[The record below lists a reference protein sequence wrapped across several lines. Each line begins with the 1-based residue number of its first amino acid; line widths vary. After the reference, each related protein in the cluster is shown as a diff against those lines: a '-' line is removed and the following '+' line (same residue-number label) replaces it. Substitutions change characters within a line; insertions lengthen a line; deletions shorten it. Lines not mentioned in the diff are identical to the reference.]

1 MEASLEDAKFK
12 ALLKETL
19 VELLEERREEF
30 SELLLEALED
40 LALSRAIREG
50 EDTGFVDKKEILK
63 IIAGRAW
70 ISRLTKASPKTCGR
84 LETPPCYQG
93 FRR

>member
-1 MEASLEDAKFK
+1 MKASLDDARLK

-40 LALSRAIREG
+40 LALSRAIRER
-50 EDTGFVDKKEILK
+50 EDTGFADKKEVLK
-63 IIAGRAW
+63 IIAGRA
-70 ISRLTKASPKTCGR
+70 
-84 LETPPCYQG
+84 
-93 FRR
+93 

>member
-30 SELLLEALED
+30 SDLLLEALED
-40 LALSRAIREG
+40 MALSRAIREG
-50 EDTGFVDKKEILK
+50 EDTGLVDKKEILK
-63 IIAGRAW
+63 IIASRA
-70 ISRLTKASPKTCGR
+70 
-84 LETPPCYQG
+84 
-93 FRR
+93 

>member
-1 MEASLEDAKFK
+1 MEASLEDAKVK

-63 IIAGRAW
+63 IIAGRA
-70 ISRLTKASPKTCGR
+70 
-84 LETPPCYQG
+84 
-93 FRR
+93 

>member
-1 MEASLEDAKFK
+1 MEASLDDAKIK

-40 LALSRAIREG
+40 LALSQAIREG
-50 EDTGFVDKKEILK
+50 EGTGLVNKKEILQ
-63 IIAGRAW
+63 IITGQA
-70 ISRLTKASPKTCGR
+70 
-84 LETPPCYQG
+84 
-93 FRR
+93 

>member
-1 MEASLEDAKFK
+1 MEASLEDAKLK

-30 SELLLEALED
+30 SDLLLEALED

-50 EDTGFVDKKEILK
+50 ENTDLVDKKEILK
-63 IIAGRAW
+63 IIAGRA
-70 ISRLTKASPKTCGR
+70 
-84 LETPPCYQG
+84 
-93 FRR
+93 

>member
-1 MEASLEDAKFK
+1 MSASLDDARLK

-19 VELLEERREEF
+19 VELLEKRRQEF

-50 EDTGFVDKKEILK
+50 EDIGFIDKREIIK
-63 IIAGRAW
+63 IIAG
-70 ISRLTKASPKTCGR
+70 
-84 LETPPCYQG
+84 
-93 FRR
+93 

>member
-30 SELLLEALED
+30 SDLLLEALED

-50 EDTGFVDKKEILK
+50 EDTGLVDKKEILK
-63 IIAGRAW
+63 IIAGRA
-70 ISRLTKASPKTCGR
+70 
-84 LETPPCYQG
+84 
-93 FRR
+93 

>member
-1 MEASLEDAKFK
+1 MEASLEDAKLK

-30 SELLLEALED
+30 SDLLLEALED

-50 EDTGFVDKKEILK
+50 EGTGLVDKKEILK
-63 IIAGRAW
+63 IIAGRA
-70 ISRLTKASPKTCGR
+70 
-84 LETPPCYQG
+84 
-93 FRR
+93 

>member
-1 MEASLEDAKFK
+1 MEASLDDARLK

-30 SELLLEALED
+30 SELVLEALED

-50 EDTGFVDKKEILK
+50 EGSGFVDKNEILK
-63 IIAGRAW
+63 IIAGQA
-70 ISRLTKASPKTCGR
+70 
-84 LETPPCYQG
+84 
-93 FRR
+93 

>member
-1 MEASLEDAKFK
+1 MEAFLEDAKLK

-30 SELLLEALED
+30 TDLLLEALED

-50 EDTGFVDKKEILK
+50 EGTGFVDKKEILK
-63 IIAGRAW
+63 IIAGRA
-70 ISRLTKASPKTCGR
+70 
-84 LETPPCYQG
+84 
-93 FRR
+93 

>member
-1 MEASLEDAKFK
+1 MMEASLEDAKFK

-50 EDTGFVDKKEILK
+50 ENTGFVDKKEILK
-63 IIAGRAW
+63 IIAGRA
-70 ISRLTKASPKTCGR
+70 
-84 LETPPCYQG
+84 
-93 FRR
+93 

>member
-1 MEASLEDAKFK
+1 MEASLDDARIK

-50 EDTGFVDKKEILK
+50 EGTGLVDKKAILK
-63 IIAGRAW
+63 IIAGQA
-70 ISRLTKASPKTCGR
+70 
-84 LETPPCYQG
+84 
-93 FRR
+93 

>member
-1 MEASLEDAKFK
+1 MEASLDDARLKS
-12 ALLKETL
+12 LLKETL

-50 EDTGFVDKKEILK
+50 EGTGLVDKLVDKKEILRLIFDSK
-63 IIAGRAW
+63 EIIVLR
-70 ISRLTKASPKTCGR
+70 
-84 LETPPCYQG
+84 
-93 FRR
+93 

>member
-1 MEASLEDAKFK
+1 MEASLDDAKLK

-40 LALSRAIREG
+40 LALSQAIREG
-50 EDTGFVDKKEILK
+50 EGTGLVDKKEILK
-63 IIAGRAW
+63 IIAGQA
-70 ISRLTKASPKTCGR
+70 
-84 LETPPCYQG
+84 
-93 FRR
+93 

>member
-1 MEASLEDAKFK
+1 MEASLDDARLKS
-12 ALLKETL
+12 LLKETL

-50 EDTGFVDKKEILK
+50 EGTGLVDKKEILRLIFDSK
-63 IIAGRAW
+63 EIIVLR
-70 ISRLTKASPKTCGR
+70 
-84 LETPPCYQG
+84 
-93 FRR
+93 

>member
-1 MEASLEDAKFK
+1 MEDSLDDAKLK

-40 LALSRAIREG
+40 LALSQAITEG
-50 EDTGFVDKKEILK
+50 KGTGFVDKKEILK
-63 IIAGRAW
+63 IIAD
-70 ISRLTKASPKTCGR
+70 KA
-84 LETPPCYQG
+84 
-93 FRR
+93 

>member
-1 MEASLEDAKFK
+1 MSASLDDARLK

-19 VELLEERREEF
+19 IELLEERRQEF

-50 EDTGFVDKKEILK
+50 EDSGFVDKREIIK
-63 IIAGRAW
+63 IIAG
-70 ISRLTKASPKTCGR
+70 
-84 LETPPCYQG
+84 
-93 FRR
+93 

>member
-1 MEASLEDAKFK
+1 MEASLDDAKLK

-50 EDTGFVDKKEILK
+50 EGSGLVDKKEILK
-63 IIAGRAW
+63 ILAGRA
-70 ISRLTKASPKTCGR
+70 
-84 LETPPCYQG
+84 
-93 FRR
+93 